1 MDFYSTLQR
10 ANAKDEKS
18 LQSEGT
24 DALRQ
29 EHGKLLALHS
39 QLQTQASKLQAHNAS
54 LKESHETLKEVHSAL
69 QKHNTALQLQNS
81 KLQEKAKLD
90 AQLHSEQVRTLQ
102 SKDSALTE
110 RCKSLAASAELHR
123 LANLK
128 LEQKHTELHSELKAN
143 ATELKANAS
152 QLKANATELKAKAAE
167 LQSMAALQA
176 KTEAAHAA
184 LLQSSGEAQHKR
196 SSGEAQLSK
205 RLEAATDK
213 LQTAT
218 GKLQAAAALL
228 KSRPQLA
235 QEGVSVL
242 KSSAEVMRL
251 AHAEGGVD
259 SMRECLGQVCA
270 VLDDLHG
277 DLATHT
283 RLASDWGRSLDK
295 LLG

>member
-1 MDFYSTLQR
+1 
-10 ANAKDEKS
+10 
-18 LQSEGT
+18 
-24 DALRQ
+24 
-29 EHGKLLALHS
+29 
-39 QLQTQASKLQAHNAS
+39 
-54 LKESHETLKEVHSAL
+54 
-69 QKHNTALQLQNS
+69 
-81 KLQEKAKLD
+81 
-90 AQLHSEQVRTLQ
+90 LQ

-143 ATELKANAS
+143 ATELKANA
-152 QLKANATELKAKAAE
+152 TELKAKAAE

-196 SSGEAQLSK
+196 STSEAQLSK

>member
-1 MDFYSTLQR
+1 MDFYATLQR

-24 DALRQ
+24 EALRQ
-29 EHGKLLALHS
+29 EHGKLLALNC

-54 LKESHETLKEVHSAL
+54 LQDSRETLQQVHSAL

-81 KLQEKAKLD
+81 RLQEKAKLD
-90 AQLHSEQVRTLQ
+90 TQLHSEQVRTLQ
-102 SKDSALTE
+102 SKDGALTE
-110 RCKSLAASAELHR
+110 RCKSIAASAELHR

-128 LEQKHTELHSELKAN
+128 LEQKHTDLHS
-143 ATELKANAS
+143 
-152 QLKANATELKAKAAE
+152 ELKAKAAE
-167 LQSMAALQA
+167 LKANAAELKAKATELQSMAALQS

-196 SSGEAQLSK
+196 SEAQLSK
-205 RLEAATDK
+205 RLEAAT
-213 LQTAT
+213 

-228 KSRPQLA
+228 RSRPELA
-235 QEGVSVL
+235 QEGVNVL

-251 AHAEGGVD
+251 AHAQGGVD
-259 SMRECLGQVCA
+259 SMRECLGQVCG
-270 VLDDLHG
+270 VLENLHG

-283 RLASDWGRSLDK
+283 RLASDWDRSLDK

>member
-54 LKESHETLKEVHSAL
+54 LKESHETLNEVHSAL

-152 QLKANATELKAKAAE
+152 QLKVNATELKAKAAE
-167 LQSMAALQA
+167 LQSMAALQS

-184 LLQSSGEAQHKR
+184 LLQSHGE
-196 SSGEAQLSK
+196 GQLSK
-205 RLEAATDK
+205 RLEA
-213 LQTAT
+213 AT

>member
-128 LEQKHTELHSELKAN
+128 LEQKHADLHSELKAK
-143 ATELKANAS
+143 ATE
-152 QLKANATELKAKAAE
+152 LKANATELKAKAAE

-251 AHAEGGVD
+251 AHAEGGID